1 MNERGFLQAY
11 FAIPLQL
18 SNQVRKAFAAFF
30 LLVMIGFVTG
40 MMRPGS
46 LDSILIAFTDNAA
59 SAGLYQLEGGALLA
73 TILANNLLA
82 ALIAIAAGLIPF
94 VPLAAL
100 TIGLNALMFGAFGAY
115 YHYSGLGIAA
125 YLAGTLPH
133 AIVEIP
139 ALMIACGA
147 GLYLSIAVTGGVLGR
162 VTGHSVASVL
172 GICLRVYIHWVI
184 PLMAVSAF
192 FETYVTPRIFEQFI

>member
-30 LLVMIGFVTG
+30 LLVLIGFVTG

-73 TILANNLLA
+73 TILAN
-82 ALIAIAAGLIPF
+82 
-94 VPLAAL
+94 PLAAL